1 MSSNFTVACIDCGH
15 KTPYTATSVSC
26 PKCGGEWR
34 ETQYDFDKLKN
45 SFVNLIKKRSFGL
58 WRYKE
63 LLPVRSPGNEL
74 TLGEGGT
81 PLIRAANL
89 GMMLGLPNIYIKD
102 ERQGPTTSF
111 KDRQA
116 AVTIAA
122 LKEAGVTEAVIA
134 STGNVAISY
143 SAYSAR
149 AGIKLWA
156 FITSLV
162 PPVKMREVALY
173 GTQVVKVTGNYDQA
187 KQVAAQFAKKRGLYV
202 DKGVRS
208 ITTVDS
214 MKTIAFEI
222 AEQLTNLLGPP
233 GLLNTDS
240 QPKAIWR
247 TPDWYIQSVSGGLG
261 PVGVLKGF
269 SELQTMGLVEKIP
282 SIANIQAEGCAPM
295 VHAWKAGKEIA
306 DPIAVPKTHI
316 ATLATGDPGR
326 TYTFL
331 RQKML
336 SASGGTFESVTDEE
350 AFKAMHILAKME
362 GISVEPAT
370 AVAFAGLIKM
380 VRNGIIKP
388 TDVIVINCTGHTV
401 PVEQE
406 VIGDNWAKDVE
417 FPTPEIE
424 ASVPAEDGLL
434 AALNRVTDDRYTR
447 IAIVDDHPHVRQL
460 IRRILQ
466 AQGEYELFE
475 AEDGLSALKL
485 TKENKPD
492 LIILDLMMPEM
503 DGFSVLDALRK
514 DPNTA
519 SIPVIV
525 VTAQELT
532 SKEKERLQGQIQS
545 LMQKGDFMSEELIEE
560 VRALTK

>member
-1 MSSNFTVACIDCGH
+1 MVECIDCGH
-15 KTPYTATSVSC
+15 KTPYTVTSVSC

-34 ETQYDFDKLKN
+34 ETLYDLDSLKD
-45 SFVNLIKKRSFGL
+45 SFLSLIKNRTFGL

-63 LLPVRSPGNEL
+63 LLPVRTPDPEL

-89 GMMLGLPNIYIKD
+89 GMMLGCPHIYIKD

-122 LKEAGVTEAVIA
+122 LKEGGVTEAVIA

-143 SAYSAR
+143 SAYAAR

-187 KQVAAQFAKKRGLYV
+187 KQIAAQFAKQRALYV
-202 DKGVRS
+202 DQGVRS

-222 AEQLTNLLGPP
+222 AEQLAAVLGSP
-233 GLLNTDS
+233 GHLNTSS
-240 QPKAIWR
+240 QPKSVWR
-247 TPDWYIQSVSGGLG
+247 SPDWYFQSVSGGLG

-269 SELQTMGLVEKIP
+269 SELKKMGIVDKIP
-282 SIANIQAEGCAPM
+282 AFANIQAEGCAPM
-295 VHAWKAGKEIA
+295 VHGWKAGMDTA
-306 DPIAVPKTHI
+306 TPVQTPRTHI

-326 TYTFL
+326 TYTLL
-331 RQKML
+331 RQRML
-336 SASGGTFESVTDEE
+336 EASGGTFESVSDEE

-380 VRNGIIKP
+380 IRSGQIKP
-388 TDVIVINCTGHTV
+388 TDVIVVNCTGHTV

-417 FPTPEIE
+417 FPLAGIE

-434 AALNRVTDDRYTR
+434 AALNRVSYERYPK

-466 AQGEYELFE
+466 AQGEYELSE
-475 AEDGLSALKL
+475 AADGKSALSLIKDQ
-485 TKENKPD
+485 KPD

-503 DGFSVLDALRK
+503 DGFSVLDALRQ

-532 SKEKERLQGQIQS
+532 NKEKERLEGQIQS
-545 LMQKGDFMSEELIEE
+545 LMQKGDFMNEELLEE
-560 VRALTK
+560 VRTLTK

>member
-1 MSSNFTVACIDCGH
+1 MTEIIVQCVDCNH
-15 KTPYTATSVSC
+15 KTSYIATSAAC
-26 PKCGGEWR
+26 PNCGGEWR
-34 ETQYDFDKLKN
+34 ETVFDFDKLRDT
-45 SFVNLIKKRSFGL
+45 FLETIKSRTFSL
-58 WRYKE
+58 WRYRDV
-63 LLPVRSPGNEL
+63 LPVQTLNHDL

-81 PLIRAANL
+81 PLLKASNL
-89 GMMLGLPNIYIKD
+89 GMMLGLPHLYIKD

-122 LKEAGVTEAVIA
+122 LKEAGVEEAVIA
-134 STGNVAISY
+134 STGNVAIAY
-143 SAYSAR
+143 SAYAAR

-173 GTQVVKVTGNYDQA
+173 GTQVIKVTGNYDQA
-187 KQVAAQFAKKRGLYV
+187 KKVAAEFAKERALYV

-208 ITTVDS
+208 ITTVDA
-214 MKTIAFEI
+214 MKTISFEI
-222 AEQLTNLLGPP
+222 AEQLTHTLRRSQDPNLPP
-233 GLLNTDS
+233 LPNTEFV
-240 QPKAIWR
+240 A
-247 TPDWYIQSVSGGLG
+247 PDWYFQAVSGGLG

-269 SELQTMGLVEKIP
+269 AELKAMGLVDKAP
-282 SIANIQAEGCAPM
+282 KIANLQAEGCAPM
-295 VHAWKAGKEIA
+295 VHAWRDDKDVAN
-306 DPIAVPKTHI
+306 PVLTPRTHI

-336 SASGGTFESVTDEE
+336 EASGGTFESVTDEE

-380 VRNGIIKP
+380 VRSGQVKR
-388 TDVIVINCTGHTV
+388 TDVIVVNCTGHTV

-406 VIGDNWAKDVE
+406 VIGDNWITDVE
-417 FPTPEIE
+417 YPLEGIE
-424 ASVPAEDGLL
+424 AHAPAEDGLL
-434 AALNRVTDDRYTR
+434 AALNRVTDDRYSR
-447 IAIVDDHPHVRQL
+447 VAIVDDHPHVRLL

-466 AQGEYELFE
+466 AQGKYELFE
-475 AEDGLSALKL
+475 AEDGKSALQMIGA
-485 TKENKPD
+485 EKPD
-492 LIILDLMMPEM
+492 LIILDLMMPEL
-503 DGFSVLDALRK
+503 DGFSVLDALRAN
-514 DPNTA
+514 PATA

-525 VTAQELT
+525 ITAQELT
-532 SKEKERLQGQIQS
+532 AKEKERLEGQIQA
-545 LMQKGDFMSEELIEE
+545 LMQKGDFVSEELLDE
-560 VRALTK
+560 VRSLIE

>member
-1 MSSNFTVACIDCGH
+1 MPSTFMVECIDCRH
-15 KTPYTATSVSC
+15 RTPYNVTSTSC

-34 ETQYDFDKLKN
+34 ETRYNLETLKS
-45 SFVNLIKKRSFGL
+45 SFPALIKNRPFNL

-63 LLPVRSPGNEL
+63 LLPVRNSNPDI
-74 TLGEGGT
+74 TFGEGGT

-89 GMMLGLPNIYIKD
+89 GMMLGCHNIYIKD

-116 AVTIAA
+116 SVTIAA
-122 LKEAGVTEAVIA
+122 LKEAGITEAVIA
-134 STGNVAISY
+134 STGNVALAY
-143 SAYSAR
+143 SAFAAR

-187 KQVAAQFAKKRGLYV
+187 KKVAAKFAEQRALYV

-208 ITTVDS
+208 ITTVDA
-214 MKTIAFEI
+214 MKTISFEL
-222 AEQLTNLLGPP
+222 AEQLTALMGPP
-233 GLLNTDS
+233 GQSN
-240 QPKAIWR
+240 QPSATWR
-247 TPDWYIQSVSGGLG
+247 APDWYIQSVSGGLG
-261 PVGVLKGF
+261 PVGVMKGYQ
-269 SELQTMGLVEKIP
+269 ELLSMGLVDKVP
-282 SIANIQAEGCAPM
+282 AFANIQTAGCAPM
-295 VHAWKAGKEIA
+295 VHAWQDGKTVA
-306 DPIAVPKTHI
+306 DPVLTPRTHI

-326 TYTFL
+326 TYTLL
-331 RQKML
+331 RERMIH
-336 SASGGTFESVTDEE
+336 ANGGTFESVTDEE

-380 VRNGIIKP
+380 VRNGQINP
-388 TDVIVINCTGHTV
+388 ADVIVVNCTGHTV

-406 VIGDNWAKDVE
+406 VIGDNWFKDVDYPLE
-417 FPTPEIE
+417 GIE
-424 ASVPAEDGLL
+424 AQAPAEDGLL

-447 IAIVDDHPHVRQL
+447 IAVVDDHPHVRLL

-475 AEDGLSALKL
+475 AEDGKSALELVKAEL
-485 TKENKPD
+485 PD

-514 DPNTA
+514 DTTTA

-532 SKEKERLQGQIQS
+532 PKEKERLEGQIQA
-545 LMQKGDFMSEELIEE
+545 LMQKGDFMSDELLHE
-560 VRALTK
+560 VRSLIK

>member
-1 MSSNFTVACIDCGH
+1 MKEFVAECVDCKH
-15 KTPYTATSVSC
+15 QAPYTATSVAC

-34 ETQYDFDKLKN
+34 ETIYDFAALKDN
-45 SFVNLIKKRSFGL
+45 FRALIKDRPFGL
-58 WRYKE
+58 WRYQE
-63 LLPVRSPGNEL
+63 LLPVHRPDPGIS
-74 TLGEGGT
+74 LGEGGT
-81 PLIRAANL
+81 PLLRAANL
-89 GMMLGLPNIYIKD
+89 GMMLGCPNIYIKD

-143 SAYSAR
+143 SAYAAR

-173 GTQVVKVTGNYDQA
+173 GTQVIKVTGNYDEA
-187 KQVAAQFAKKRGLYV
+187 KQVAAKFAKERTLYV

-208 ITTVDS
+208 VTTVDS
-214 MKTIAFEI
+214 MKTITFEI
-222 AEQLTNLLGPP
+222 AEQLTAMLGPEEQT
-233 GLLNTDS
+233 NKS
-240 QPKAIWR
+240 QTASEKYR
-247 TPDWYIQSVSGGLG
+247 SPDWYIQSVSGGMG
-261 PVGVLKGF
+261 PVGVLKGYA
-269 SELQTMGLVEKIP
+269 ELLQMDLIDKVPKV
-282 SIANIQAEGCAPM
+282 ANIQAAGCAPM
-295 VHAWKAGKEIA
+295 VHAWQAGKEVA
-306 DPIAVPKTHI
+306 DPVLIPQTHI

-331 RQKML
+331 RNRML
-336 SASGGTFESVTDEE
+336 HASGGTFESVTDEE

-380 VRNGIIKP
+380 VRNGQIKP
-388 TDVIVINCTGHTV
+388 SDVVVVNCTGHTV

-406 VIGDNWAKDVE
+406 VIGDNWITNVE
-417 FPTPEIE
+417 FPLEGIE
-424 ASVPAEDGLL
+424 SAVPAEDGLL
-434 AALNRVTDDRYTR
+434 AALNRVTDDRYKR
-447 IAIVDDHPHVRQL
+447 IAIVDDHPHVRLL

-466 AQGEYELFE
+466 AQGKYTLFE
-475 AEDGLSALKL
+475 AEDGRSALRL
-485 TKENKPD
+485 VQKERPD

-514 DPNTA
+514 TPETA
-519 SIPVIV
+519 NIPVIV

-532 SKEKERLQGQIQS
+532 TQEKSRLSGQIQA
-545 LMQKGDFMSEELIEE
+545 LMQKGDFISEDLLAE
-560 VRALTK
+560 VRTLID